1 MGLVIL
7 TLIILWGWA
16 EVTAF
21 IIIGGEIGGLL
32 TFIGVFLTA
41 VVGLW
46 LLRSQAAN
54 VMANLR
60 HQVTRGEAPLA
71 AVAESLSLLIG
82 GILMLIPGYVTDGLG
97 LLLFVPGLRTIVG
110 LAIMSRLL
118 KNARFRS
125 FAGTGN
131 AGFHNAGQS
140 AGDNTGHSP
149 KWSRQQRDDVT
160 IIEGEA
166 EEKVGDP
173 SQRLK

>member
-1 MGLVIL
+1 MGLLIL
-7 TLIILWGWA
+7 TLMILWGWA

-46 LLRSQAAN
+46 LLRGQTAI
-54 VMANLR
+54 VMANLK
-60 HQVTRGEAPLA
+60 HQVTFDEVPLA

-82 GILMLIPGYVTDGLG
+82 SILMLMPGYVTDGVG
-97 LLLFVPGLRTIVG
+97 LLLFVPRLRRVVG
-110 LAIMSRLL
+110 LAIVNRLL
-118 KNARFRS
+118 KNARFRN

-131 AGFHNAGQS
+131 TGFHNADQN

-160 IIEGEA
+160 IIEGEV
-166 EEKVGDP
+166 EEKAEDP

>member
-1 MGLVIL
+1 MGLLIL

-46 LLRSQAAN
+46 LLRGQAAN
-54 VMANLR
+54 VMANLKR
-60 HQVTRGEAPLA
+60 QVTLGEAPLT

-82 GILMLIPGYVTDGLG
+82 GILMLIPGYVTDGVG
-97 LLLFVPGLRTIVG
+97 LLLFVPGLRRVVG
-110 LAIMSRLL
+110 LAIMNRLL

-149 KWSRQQRDDVT
+149 KWYRQQRDDVT
-160 IIEGEA
+160 IIEGEV
-166 EEKVGDP
+166 EEKTEDP

>member
-1 MGLVIL
+1 MGLLIL

-21 IIIGGEIGGLL
+21 IIIEGQIGGLL

-54 VMANLR
+54 VMSNLR
-60 HQVTRGEAPLA
+60 LQVTRGEAPLA
-71 AVAESLSLLIG
+71 AVAESLSLLVG
-82 GILMLIPGYVTDGLG
+82 GILMLIPGYATDGLG

-110 LAIMSRLL
+110 LAIMSKLL
-118 KNARFRS
+118 RNARFRS
-125 FAGTGN
+125 FARTGH
-131 AGFHNAGQS
+131 AEFHNASQS
-140 AGDNTGHSP
+140 AGDNIGHSP

-160 IIEGEA
+160 IIEGEV
-166 EEKVGDP
+166 EEKVEDP

>member
-1 MGLVIL
+1 MGLLIL

-131 AGFHNAGQS
+131 AGFRNAGQD
-140 AGDNTGHSP
+140 AVGNTSHSP
-149 KWSRQQRDDVT
+149 QWSRQQRDDDT

-166 EEKVGDP
+166 EEKADDP
-173 SQRLK
+173 AQKLK

>member
-1 MGLVIL
+1 MGLLIL

-46 LLRSQAAN
+46 LLRSQAAI
-54 VMANLR
+54 VMANLK
-60 HQVTRGEAPLA
+60 HQVTLGEAPLA

-82 GILMLIPGYVTDGLG
+82 GILMLIPGYVTDGVG
-97 LLLFVPGLRTIVG
+97 LLLFVPGLRRVVG
-110 LAIMSRLL
+110 LAIMNKLL

-131 AGFHNAGQS
+131 AGFHNASQS
-140 AGDNTGHSP
+140 AGDNTGHSSQ
-149 KWSRQQRDDVT
+149 WSRQQRDDVT
-160 IIEGEA
+160 IIEGEV
-166 EEKVGDP
+166 EEKAEDP